1 MVHATR
7 TAGSLRRETAEREA
21 ARHASHAPLANS
33 GSTPSDPGFKS
44 NKSFAEVPL
53 FSGKNEQPFQP
64 WTVEFLAPAEVVGDA
79 HDILRELHLKLPD
92 PARAYLNRRYPAT
105 GAAQPELREALAY
118 LTSEFGLKYEE
129 SILMAG
135 DYKYQRKRVDIDNDV
150 MRALIAA
157 RKRILQVGNDVM
169 LALIAARERYY
180 KYQRKRGDTG
190 SDVIRALTAAH
201 ERAAGIP
208 AVSDEVEDRYYVF
221 EWNLTAA

>member
-1 MVHATR
+1 MNNMNN
-7 TAGSLRRETAEREA
+7 TAALDAARMNSSAAKMNNAVPINAARNTGRNIHQRREGQCHKDHRETAEREA
-21 ARHASHAPLANS
+21 ARHASNAPLANS

-64 WTVEFLAPAEVVGDA
+64 WTVEILAFAEVVGDA
-79 HDILRELHLKLPD
+79 HDTLRELRLKLPD
-92 PARAYLNRRYPAT
+92 PTRAYLNRRYPAT

-135 DYKYQRKRVDIDNDV
+135 DYKYQRKR
-150 MRALIAA
+150 
-157 RKRILQVGNDVM
+157 
-169 LALIAARERYY
+169 
-180 KYQRKRGDTG
+180 GDTG
-190 SDVIRALTAAH
+190 SDVMRALTAAC